1 MSRAP
6 FVSLSLSLSPLLY
19 TNAIYK
25 YIYILILLI
34 NILLSNAQLIRLLI
48 KYHRRWKLA
57 NNVLENLSQLYLP
70 TGLFG
75 LLTVSKGDRSTVQ
88 LVFVTKRLVFVT
100 KRLYIKVLT
109 RNKLKPFWPKVNPVI
124 RFRITTNL
132 WPEALSLTR
141 VRDIIVPFAPPVQN
155 RSNWLYHIHK
165 FLALSRNLNL

>member
-1 MSRAP
+1 MLQETQQDNEQGAVCLP
-6 FVSLSLSLSPLLY
+6 LSPLLY

-70 TGLFG
+70 TGLLG

-109 RNKLKPFWPKVNPVI
+109 RNKLKPF
-124 RFRITTNL
+124 
-132 WPEALSLTR
+132 
-141 VRDIIVPFAPPVQN
+141 
-155 RSNWLYHIHK
+155 
-165 FLALSRNLNL
+165 